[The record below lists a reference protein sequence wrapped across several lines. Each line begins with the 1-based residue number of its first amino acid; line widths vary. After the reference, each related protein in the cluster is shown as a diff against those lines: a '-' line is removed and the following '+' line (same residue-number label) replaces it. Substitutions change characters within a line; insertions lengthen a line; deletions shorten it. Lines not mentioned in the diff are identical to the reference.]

1 MNRDQQARTSSRGM
15 IRLMLPTSGSAAAGV
30 GQRDVRGEAGR
41 DGERQDS
48 LGGANLD
55 SARTGTRQA

>member
-1 MNRDQQARTSSRGM
+1 M